1 MILKPV
7 TFVIGF
13 FVYDE
18 YELEGVKSLL
28 DKILSIFVR

>member
-13 FVYDE
+13 FVCNE
-18 YELEGVKSLL
+18 HEFESIKSLL